1 MKDRAIETVA
11 GSIRDGAVVAFPTET
26 FYGLGADPR
35 QPAALQRVLDL
46 KGRDAQGKPLLLLA
60 ASLEQIAP
68 WVRELPNG
76 FDLLVAHFWPG
87 PLTLVLPAAAGIPAP
102 LLGPGGGI
110 ALRVTSHPL
119 ARALI
124 AACGTAI
131 TGTSANPSGAP
142 PPRTAEQ
149 VRAAFGASS
158 PQVLDGGVT
167 PGGPPSTL
175 IELGADGIRVLR
187 AGAVAEEELRRVLR
201 LL

>member
-1 MKDRAIETVA
+1 VTEHDVGLAADAIRSGE
-11 GSIRDGAVVAFPTET
+11 VVAFPTET

-46 KGRDAQGKPLLLLA
+46 KGREAQGKPLLVLA
-60 ASLEQIAP
+60 ASLDQIAP
-68 WVRELPNG
+68 WVGELPPG

-87 PLTLVLPAAAGIPAP
+87 PLTLVLPAAEGIAAP
-102 LLGPGGGI
+102 LLGPGGGV
-110 ALRVTSHPL
+110 ALRLTSHPV

-131 TGTSANPSGAP
+131 TGTSANPSGEAP
-142 PPRTAEQ
+142 ARSAAQ
-149 VRAAFGASS
+149 VRAAFGART
-158 PQVLDGGVT
+158 PHVLDGGET

-175 IELGADGIRVLR
+175 VELGTDGARVLR
-187 AGAVAEEELRRVLR
+187 AGAVQEDNLWRVLR